1 MKATISKTYN
11 EFGYTKKIFDEF
23 EIEVDESKITS
34 IVAPIKSG
42 KTTLLRILSGLET
55 SDGNTQKI
63 PLSFYVGSEPQSF
76 PWMNLKQT
84 IQFANPKT
92 DTSQIKLIAE
102 QVGLEGYE
110 EHFPNNKSLGFRFRI
125 VLAAAIAKQSSIILL
140 DEPFSMMDERT
151 KNEIYQLIIDIN
163 KKLNIGFVLGTSN
176 LGEAVLLSDEII
188 LLKNLPHKNAER
200 FSVEYK
206 NNSLQDRINSEA
218 YTKNLSILIESIN
231 KMKTQKQY
239 SISL

>member
-1 MKATISKTYN
+1 MKATISKTYY
-11 EFGYTKKIFDEF
+11 EFGYSKKIFDEF

-55 SDGNTQKI
+55 SDSNTQKI

-200 FSVEYK
+200 FSLEYK

-231 KMKTQKQY
+231 KMRTQKQY

>member
-11 EFGYTKKIFDEF
+11 EFGYTNKIFDEF

-55 SDGNTQKI
+55 SDSNTQKI

-200 FSVEYK
+200 FSLEYK
-206 NNSLQDRINSEA
+206 NDSLQDRINSEA

>member
-1 MKATISKTYN
+1 MRTTISKSYN
-11 EFGYTKKIFDEF
+11 ELGYTKKIFDEF
-23 EIEVDESKITS
+23 EIEVDETKITS

-55 SDGNTQKI
+55 SDNNNQKI
-63 PLSFYVGSEPQSF
+63 PYSFYIGSEPQSF

-84 IQFANPKT
+84 IQFANPKIEI
-92 DTSQIKLIAE
+92 SQIKLIAE

-110 EHFPNNKSLGFRFRI
+110 EHFPNNKSFGFRFRI
-125 VLAAAIAKQSSIILL
+125 VLAAAIAKQSSTILL

-151 KNEIYQLIIDIN
+151 KNEIYQLIIDIS

-200 FSVEYK
+200 FSLEYK
-206 NNSLQDRINSEA
+206 NDSLEERINSES
-218 YTKNLSILIESIN
+218 YTKNLSLLIESIN